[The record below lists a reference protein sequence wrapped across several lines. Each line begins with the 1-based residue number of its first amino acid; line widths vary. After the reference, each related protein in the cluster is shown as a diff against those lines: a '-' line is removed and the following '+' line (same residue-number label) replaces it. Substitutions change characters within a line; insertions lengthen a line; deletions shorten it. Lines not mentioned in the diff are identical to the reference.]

1 MTRGAALPSCLQAE
15 NITPYSA
22 EREARI
28 EQFLWTR
35 QQWAAHLSAAR
46 QAPNDGGGF
55 HGDRSGVMV
64 VHGSPQ
70 DSLVALSEELSNEQM
85 EEATNCIAEDV
96 LVVGMTH
103 RAFVRKQDRL
113 LVINAGSIGDRFGP
127 QRTEHSAHV
136 TLLQG
141 YDDLTVRAY
150 AYNIRVGDESL
161 HGYTFTNAKGG
172 LMKSF
177 FSFPACRQR

>member
-1 MTRGAALPSCLQAE
+1 
-15 NITPYSA
+15 
-22 EREARI
+22 
-28 EQFLWTR
+28 
-35 QQWAAHLSAAR
+35 
-46 QAPNDGGGF
+46 
-55 HGDRSGVMV
+55 
-64 VHGSPQ
+64 
-70 DSLVALSEELSNEQM
+70 M

-161 HGYTFTNAKGG
+161 HGVH
-172 LMKSF
+172 LH
-177 FSFPACRQR
+177 QRKKVG